1 MNTRIS
7 RLREVVHSS
16 FRFTV
21 GILATFLVLWACGMG
36 LVAVLVDPYL
46 IAALWLVGMVALFG
60 CASAYLSTFPD
71 PDQGKDVPHPL
82 RALACLAG
90 EAAMGWV
97 LWTQARPAL
106 AGEPLGLEFV
116 GFALGGA
123 LILGLAL
130 LALLVIMAFLGEAK
144 REEVNRGAQGV
155 GDFIH
160 QETVA

>member
-7 RLREVVHSS
+7 RFREVVHSS
-16 FRFTV
+16 FRLTV
-21 GILATFLVLWACGMG
+21 GILATLLVLWACVMD
-36 LVAVLVDPYL
+36 LVAVVVHPYL

-60 CASAYLSTFPD
+60 CASAYLNTFPN
-71 PDQGKDVPHPL
+71 PDQGKGVPHPV

-130 LALLVIMAFLGEAK
+130 LALLVMMVFLGEAES
-144 REEVNRGAQGV
+144 EEVNLAAQGV
-155 GDFIH
+155 GDFIS